1 MLSGNAMNVLELY
14 HHGIIEYLYHKG
26 LLSGSTLS
34 YIGYYRR
41 YLELRKAS
49 RGYRE
54 SVRMLSQ
61 EFGVSETT
69 IKKAIK
75 ILN

>member
-1 MLSGNAMNVLELY
+1 MRVLELY
-14 HHGIIEYLYHKG
+14 HSGVIEYLYQKG

-34 YIGYYRR
+34 YIEYYKK
-41 YLELRKAS
+41 YLEYRSLG

-54 SVRMLSQ
+54 SVRLLTKD
-61 EFGVSETT
+61 FGVSETT

-75 ILN
+75 ILNN

>member
-1 MLSGNAMNVLELY
+1 MNVLELY
-14 HHGIIEYLYHKG
+14 QNGIIDYLYHKG

-34 YIGYYRR
+34 YIGYYMR
-41 YLELRKAS
+41 YQELRKNS

-54 SVRMLSQ
+54 SVRMLSR

-75 ILN
+75 ILNN